1 MKGNYTLN
9 MNQFL
14 NESSEDSLNIDIELL
29 DDIVNIV
36 GSEEEVEECAK
47 EAYEELKN
55 AFENDEA
62 SIDGIDSSEMLSVT
76 SLIIK
81 LVEKGKV
88 TPEEAEEL
96 LERIVK
102 D

>member
-1 MKGNYTLN
+1 MNNHTLN

-14 NESSEDSLNIDIELL
+14 NENSEDSLNIDIELL
-29 DDIVNIV
+29 DDIVNAV

-47 EAYEELKN
+47 EAYEELKSS
-55 AFENDEA
+55 FENDEA

-81 LVEKGKV
+81 LVEKGKIE
-88 TPEEAEEL
+88 PEEAEGF
-96 LERIVK
+96 LERIVA